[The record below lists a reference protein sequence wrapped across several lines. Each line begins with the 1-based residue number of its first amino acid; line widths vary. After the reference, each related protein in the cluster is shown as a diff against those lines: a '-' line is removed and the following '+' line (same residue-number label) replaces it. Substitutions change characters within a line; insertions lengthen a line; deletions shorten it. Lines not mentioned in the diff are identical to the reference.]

1 MSRWFDRLRFL
12 WEEEIPPPEEV
23 PRVDREEP
31 AGVPT
36 PLRGAT
42 RFAVIGV
49 VAISLMAQIIGVHLV
64 APVAAD
70 VNYCDRCATDC
81 SHSCAGAANHQ
92 QCTQDC
98 EKANC
103 PTCIKPP
110 K

>member
-49 VAISLMAQIIGVHLV
+49 VAVSLMAQVIGVHLV
-64 APVAAD
+64 APVAAAAS
-70 VNYCDRCATDC
+70 YCSTCAKQ
-81 SHSCAGAANHQ
+81 CAS
-92 QCTQDC
+92 QCGPKNPPCIT
-98 EKANC
+98 NC
-103 PTCIKPP
+103 KKMLCPGCL
-110 K
+110 

>member
-49 VAISLMAQIIGVHLV
+49 VAVSLMAQVIGVHLV
-64 APVAAD
+64 APVAAAAS
-70 VNYCDRCATDC
+70 YCSTCAKNC
-81 SHSCAGAANHQ
+81 ASFCKSKSPSCITTCKQ
-92 QCTQDC
+92 T
-98 EKANC
+98 NC
-103 PTCIKPP
+103 PGCL
-110 K
+110 

>member
-1 MSRWFDRLRFL
+1 MSRWFDQLHFL
-12 WEEEIPPPEEV
+12 WEEEIAPPEEV

-64 APVAAD
+64 APVAAASS
-70 VNYCDRCATDC
+70 YCSDCAKFCTNLCGSKNPKCITTCKQNRCP
-81 SHSCAGAANHQ
+81 
-92 QCTQDC
+92 QC
-98 EKANC
+98 K
-103 PTCIKPP
+103 
-110 K
+110 